1 MKERALNPEKI
12 KHHISHLQEQ
22 HDSLDKDIVELEAH
36 HSNHEKV
43 VEMKKEKLRLKD
55 EIEKFKKSI

>member
-1 MKERALNPEKI
+1 MITPEKI
-12 KHHISHLQEQ
+12 QHHISHLQEK
-22 HDSLDKDIVELEAH
+22 HNVLDKKIIDLENH

-43 VEMKKEKLRLKD
+43 VELKREKLRLKD

>member
-1 MKERALNPEKI
+1 MITPEKI

-22 HDSLDKDIVELEAH
+22 HDLLDKEITELESH

>member
-1 MKERALNPEKI
+1 MITPEKI
-12 KHHISHLQEQ
+12 KHHISHLQEK
-22 HDSLDKDIVELEAH
+22 HDALDKEIVDLELH

-55 EIEKFKKSI
+55 EIEGFKRQL